1 VRERWGL
8 RLAAAHVRGEAV
20 DAVRVV
26 AFDSAAPAR
35 QGLVFVAF
43 NQDIDCQFAT
53 IQRRLAEEP
62 MIDYINSV
70 GGCCFFAPPGSRG
83 PADWVDSGLFA

>member
-1 VRERWGL
+1 VS
-8 RLAAAHVRGEAV
+8 H
-20 DAVRVV
+20 
-26 AFDSAAPAR
+26 APR
-35 QGLVFVAF
+35 QLDQGLVLVAF
-43 NQDIDCQFAT
+43 NQDIDRQFAT

-83 PADWVDSGLFA
+83 PADWVESGLFARVPPHRSSSAGW